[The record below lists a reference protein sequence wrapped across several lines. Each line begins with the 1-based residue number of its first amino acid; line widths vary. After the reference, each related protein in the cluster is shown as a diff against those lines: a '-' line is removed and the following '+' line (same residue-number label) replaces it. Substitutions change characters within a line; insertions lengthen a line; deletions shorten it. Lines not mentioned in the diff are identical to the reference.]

1 MRRVMEITTP
11 LGEDVLLFHRMTA
24 REELSRLS
32 EFQIALLSDK
42 GDIDLDT
49 ILGKNVT
56 VKLELPG
63 DKTRHFNG
71 YVTRFAQVSMHGRYH
86 LYQATVCP
94 WLWFLTRTAN
104 CRIFQDMTVP
114 DIIKQ
119 IFDDYPQIAD
129 VKKELTGTYRTW
141 EYCVQYRETDFNFV
155 SRLMEQE
162 GIYFYVKHTDGRHTL
177 ILPDSYSAH
186 APFEGYAALP
196 FIPQERTGRL
206 EHERISAWNFAREI
220 QSGRYAIDD
229 FDFQKPSVELQ
240 VKTTIKRGHER
251 ADYEVYDYPGE
262 YVTAAEGEQYVR
274 TRLEE
279 LHAQHE
285 LASGS
290 TNARGLCCGH
300 LFKLTGHARAD
311 QNREYLV
318 VSTVHTLEY
327 NAYEAMDNT
336 GAHYQCGFTVLNSR
350 QPFRPQRSTRKP
362 IVQGPQTAIVVGP
375 AGDEIY
381 TDNYGRVKVQ
391 FHWDRKGERNQ
402 NSSCWIRVSHP
413 WAGKN
418 WGMIA
423 IPRIGQ
429 KVIVDFLEGD
439 PDAPLITGRVY
450 NAEQMPPY
458 ALPANMTQTGILT
471 RSSKGGSGV
480 NANELR
486 FEDKKGAEQIYLHA
500 ERNQDISVEND
511 ETHTVGHDRTKTIDH
526 DETTHVK
533 HDRTETVDNNEKIT
547 IGVNRT
553 EKVGVNE
560 STPSG
565 SNRTKSVGASETV
578 SVALQRTHT
587 VGVNETIGIG
597 AAQEVAIGAFQ
608 AVAVG
613 AYQTVNVGAYQ
624 SINVGANQ
632 TTNVGTAQS
641 VTVGAAQTVKVGA
654 DQSLSVGANQSE
666 SVTGNASKSVKGND
680 TLGVDGN
687 RSSDVKGDDNLKVG
701 KNLVIDAG
709 DSVTIKTGSAS
720 ITMKKDGTIT
730 IKGKD
735 ITVDGSGK
743 INIKAG
749 GEIVIKGSKV
759 GID

>member
-1 MRRVMEITTP
+1 MRRVMEISTP

-32 EFQIALLSDK
+32 EFQIALLSEQ
-42 GDIDLDT
+42 GDIDLDK
-49 ILGKNVT
+49 ILGKSVT
-56 VKLELPG
+56 VKLELPD
-63 DKTRHFNG
+63 DKTRYFNG

-86 LYQATVCP
+86 LYQATVRP

-119 IFDDYPQIAD
+119 IFDDHPQIAD
-129 VKKELTGTYRTW
+129 VKKDLTGNYRKW

-162 GIYFYVKHTDGRHTL
+162 GIYFYFKHVDGRHTL
-177 ILPDSYSAH
+177 ILADSYSAH
-186 APFEGYAALP
+186 SPFEGYAKIP
-196 FIPQERTGRL
+196 FIPQDRAGRL
-206 EHERISAWNFAREI
+206 EHKRISEWNFAREI
-220 QSGRYAIDD
+220 QPGRYVIDD
-229 FDFQKPSVELQ
+229 FDFQKPSVEQQ
-240 VKTTIKRGHER
+240 VRTKIKREHAL

-262 YVTAAEGEQYVR
+262 YVTTAEGEQVVR
-274 TRLEE
+274 TRIEE
-279 LHAQHE
+279 LHAQYE
-285 LASGS
+285 LANGS

-318 VSTVHTLEY
+318 VSAVHNLEY
-327 NAYEAMDNT
+327 NEYEAMEHT
-336 GAHYQCGFTVLNSR
+336 GANYQCGFTVLNSR
-350 QPFRPQRSTRKP
+350 QPFRPQRSTPKP

-375 AGDEIY
+375 GGDEIY
-381 TDNYGRVKVQ
+381 TDKYGRVKVQ
-391 FHWDRKGERNQ
+391 FHWDRKGEHNQ
-402 NSSCWIRVSHP
+402 NSSCWMRVSHP

-429 KVIVDFLEGD
+429 EVIVDFLEGD
-439 PDAPLITGRVY
+439 PDSPIITGRVY

-471 RSSKGGSGV
+471 RSSKGGSGA

-486 FEDKKGAEQIYLHA
+486 FEDKKGSEQIYLHA
-500 ERNQDISVEND
+500 EKNQDISVEND

-526 DETTHVK
+526 DEITHVK
-533 HDRTETVDNNEKIT
+533 HDRTETVDNNETIT
-547 IGVNRT
+547 IGVDRTEKVGNNETITIGLNRT
-553 EKVGVNE
+553 EKVGANE
-560 STPSG
+560 KINIG
-565 SNRTKSVGASETV
+565 ANRDITVDASETAT
-578 SVALQRTHT
+578 VALQRTHA
-587 VGVNETIGIG
+587 VGINETIAIG

-608 AVAVG
+608 AIVVG
-613 AYQTVNVGAYQ
+613 AYQTLNVGGYQ
-624 SINVGANQ
+624 TVN
-632 TTNVGTAQS
+632 
-641 VTVGAAQTVKVGA
+641 VGAAQTVKVGA
-654 DQSLSVGANQSE
+654 NQSLSVGANQSE
-666 SVTGNASKSVKGND
+666 SVKGNASKSVDGNDALAVKGNGSTKID
-680 TLGVDGN
+680 
-687 RSSDVKGDDNLKVG
+687 GDDAIKVG

-743 INIKAG
+743 INIKASSDV
-749 GEIVIKGSKV
+749 VIKGSKI
-759 GID
+759 GAN